1 MKICTL
7 LVTAFLCFQT
17 TQTIAEKDKM
27 RGCRS
32 SKCKFK
38 LNSRLR
44 LLRDMSKAFFPGK
57 NLVDVTLKSLH
68 DRQEGTFG
76 EFNTEESNGYDI
88 PKLGK
93 RVLSLLMLSSLFS
106 QKTVGKYT
114 IYVVSFRIQQ
124 FKPVTLP
131 LLKLMIKL

>member
-17 TQTIAEKDKM
+17 TVTIAEKDKM

-32 SKCKFK
+32 GKCKFK

-44 LLRDMSKAFFPGK
+44 LLRDLSKAFFPGK
-57 NLVDVTLKSLH
+57 NLVEVTLKSLH
-68 DRQEGTFG
+68 NRQKEGTFG
-76 EFNTEESNGYDI
+76 DFNAEESIGYDI

-93 RVLSLLMLSSLFS
+93 SLLNN
-106 QKTVGKYT
+106 G
-114 IYVVSFRIQQ
+114 
-124 FKPVTLP
+124 
-131 LLKLMIKL
+131 